1 MKSFIDT
8 NVLVYAHD
16 RADEAKRDRALAV
29 LAELSPSELIISTQ
43 VLNEFYVVTTR
54 PGKELLSRA
63 HAREIVM
70 ALSWTA
76 VEPIDADLVRRAT
89 DLHAVHALSYW
100 DSLVVAAAARAG
112 CACIL
117 TEDLDDGAI
126 VDGVRVENP
135 FRSVAQGNR
144 VRQQNEPG

>member
-16 RADEAKRDRALAV
+16 RADEAKHDRALAV
-29 LAELSPSELIISTQ
+29 LADLSPSELIISTQ

-63 HAREIVM
+63 QAREIVM
-70 ALSWTA
+70 ALSWTT
-76 VEPIDADLVRRAT
+76 VEPIDADLVRRAM
-89 DLHAVHALSYW
+89 DLHALSYW

-117 TEDLDDGAI
+117 TEDLDDGAV

-135 FRSVAQGNR
+135 FRSGP
-144 VRQQNEPG
+144 RQPSSAKK